1 MRPRPHRLVA
11 LALAVAL
18 ALPPAAF
25 AQEPAAPPAPS
36 AAGSWEGWAK
46 LTNDWAGQVCR
57 YDGGPGAPSVRL
69 ELTVVEGQLRGS
81 VAIDLPAEPGSGCP
95 PLRKR
100 YGIAEVVQGAGTV
113 SFTDAGDNE
122 WTLSLRQNNSLLQG
136 LLAWRPGGREEPLAE
151 GFTGPDGR
159 RPTTRL
165 NGEVR
170 LQRGGDEAPPQTPA
184 AGALTVGAEGKT
196 GPPPH
201 TSAGQHAGHLGVVI
215 GANVVALGL
224 LYGAN
229 KLGKGSSESGVL
241 TCSPRVCIVGPTIND
256 PCFCEGN
263 VVSGVD
269 CGTTVGGAPMGAPC
283 DGRSVPCQ
291 ATLSCNGGICEDRF
305 GRCQF

>member
-11 LALAVAL
+11 LALAAAL

-25 AQEPAAPPAPS
+25 AQEPAAPPGPS

-46 LTNDWAGQVCR
+46 LTNDWPGQVCR
-57 YDGGPGAPSVRL
+57 YDGGPGATSVRL
-69 ELTVVEGQLRGS
+69 ELTLVEGQLKGS
-81 VAIDLPAEPGSGCP
+81 AAIDLPAEPASGCP

-100 YGIAEVVQGAGTV
+100 YAIAEATQGAGTV
-113 SFTDAGDNE
+113 FFTDAGGNE

-151 GFTGPDGR
+151 GFTRPDGQ

-170 LQRGGDEAPPQTPA
+170 LQRGGEVAGAPA
-184 AGALTVGAEGKT
+184 AAAPTVAAEGVAAPV
-196 GPPPH
+196 PP
-201 TSAGQHAGHLGVVI
+201 AGFGRHVGNLGLVI

-229 KLGKGSSESGVL
+229 KLGKGSSEAGVV
-241 TCSPRVCIVGPTIND
+241 TCSPRVCIVGATIND

-263 VVSGVD
+263 VVSGVS

-291 ATLSCNGGICEDRF
+291 ATLSCNSGICEDRF
-305 GRCQF
+305 GRCQY

>member
-1 MRPRPHRLVA
+1 MQPHSHRLVA
-11 LALAVAL
+11 LALAAAL
-18 ALPPAAF
+18 ALPPAGL
-25 AQEPAAPPAPS
+25 AQEPAAPSGPS

-46 LTNDWAGQVCR
+46 LTNDWPGQVCR

-81 VAIDLPAEPGSGCP
+81 VAIDLPAETGSGCP

-100 YGIAEVVQGAGTV
+100 YAIAQATQGTGTV
-113 SFTDAGDNE
+113 SFTDSGGNE
-122 WTLSLRQNNSLLQG
+122 WTLSLREREALLQG
-136 LLAWRPGGREEPLAE
+136 LLAWHPASQEEPLAE
-151 GFTGPDGR
+151 GFTSPDGR

-170 LQRGGDEAPPQTPA
+170 LQRGREVADAPAAAAGTATPA
-184 AGALTVGAEGKT
+184 
-196 GPPPH
+196 P
-201 TSAGQHAGHLGVVI
+201 HAGVGRHLGNVGLVI

-224 LYGAN
+224 LYGVN
-229 KLGKGSSESGVL
+229 KVGKGSSESGVL
-241 TCSPRVCIVGPTIND
+241 TCSPRVCIVGATIND

-263 VVSGVD
+263 VVSGAS
-269 CGTTVGGAPMGAPC
+269 CGTAVGGAPAGAPC

-291 ATLSCNGGICEDRF
+291 ALLSCNSGICEDRD